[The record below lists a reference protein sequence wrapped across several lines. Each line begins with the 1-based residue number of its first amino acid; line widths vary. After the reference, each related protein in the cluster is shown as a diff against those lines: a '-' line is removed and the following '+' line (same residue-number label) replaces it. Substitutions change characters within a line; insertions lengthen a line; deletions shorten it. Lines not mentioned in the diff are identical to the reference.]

1 MSRGDNYQANKRS
14 TDNCS
19 NKSSFHMEERYTLMQ
34 ICKDFSCSTQRVDN
48 YTKIREQRELL
59 EERLYRGEQEFFIA
73 QDEPLPLIEHIPE
86 HVWESTFLARNRF
99 LLAIGIPVCIVVG
112 LL

>member
-1 MSRGDNYQANKRS
+1 M
-14 TDNCS
+14 
-19 NKSSFHMEERYTLMQ
+19 F
-34 ICKDFSCSTQRVDN
+34 
-48 YTKIREQRELL
+48 YTKGRQLHQGSKA
-59 EERLYRGEQEFFIA
+59 ERTFRGEALHRGEQEFFIA
-73 QDEPLPLIEHIPE
+73 QNEPLPLIEHIPE